1 MKKGYLSQY
10 FEGVAAK
17 RLSVVEVRGEISNQH
32 EFNGATTLKHLL
44 GEPAGKEYYK
54 ARFIYLTDS
63 EEEFL
68 AEDGQLTWYDSRARN
83 SGGAN
88 RSEYRCYYK
97 SNSVTQKASEGDL
110 LVLALLSDR
119 TLLAL
124 IAKQGTTIES
134 QVEWLFDTGDL
145 EKPGFVVRN
154 EGELDRDR
162 VEFASRR
169 ILESLGI
176 EVVVQEESYLEEML
190 RQFNGGLPATTVFS
204 AYARSTLKD
213 VHVQDDPDAALMAW
227 MEREESLFRAFEKH
241 LIADRLKQ
249 GFDGDVDSFISY
261 SLSVQNRRKSRVGLA
276 LENHLEQVFKDSGV
290 RYARAVLTERKSKP
304 DFIFPGQAEY
314 HDAGFDAQKLLMLG
328 VKSTCKDRWRQVLSE
343 AERVQKKHLL
353 TLEAAISVNQ
363 TDEMQAHQ
371 LQLVLPSGLHETYAE
386 SQRPWLMN
394 VSDFVGLAKGKL
406 H

>member
-1 MKKGYLSQY
+1 VKKGYLSQY

-17 RLSVVEVRGEISNQH
+17 RLVLVEVRAEVSNQH
-32 EFNGATTLKHLL
+32 EFNGATTLKRLF
-44 GEPAGKEYYK
+44 GEPTGKEYYK
-54 ARFIYLTDS
+54 TRFVYLTDS

-68 AEDGQLTWYDSRARN
+68 TEDGQVTWYDSRAKN

-97 SNSVTQKASEGDL
+97 SNSVAEKASVGDL
-110 LVLALLSDR
+110 LVLALLPDR

-134 QVEWLFDTGDL
+134 QVAWLFDVGDL
-145 EKPGFVVRN
+145 QKSGFLVRN
-154 EGELDRDR
+154 EGDLDRDR

-176 EVVVQEESYLEEML
+176 ETVAPAENYLEEML
-190 RQFNGGLPATTVFS
+190 QKFNGGFPATSVFS

-213 VHVQDDPDAALMAW
+213 VHVKDDPDAALMAW
-227 MEREESLFRAFEKH
+227 MEQEESLFRTLEKH
-241 LIADRLKQ
+241 LISDRLKQ
-249 GFDGDVDSFISY
+249 GFDGDVESFISY

-276 LENHLEQVFKDSGV
+276 LENHIEQVFKDSGL
-290 RYARAVLTERKSKP
+290 RYARAVLTERKSRP

-314 HDAGFDAQKLLMLG
+314 HDVGFDAGKLLMLG

-343 AERVQKKHLL
+343 AERVKKKHLL

-371 LQLVLPSGLHETYAE
+371 LQLVLPARLHETYAAA
-386 SQRPWLMN
+386 QRPWLMN
-394 VSDFVGLAKGKL
+394 VSDFVKVAKGKPR
-406 H
+406 

>member
-17 RLSVVEVRGEISNQH
+17 RLSVVEVSAEISNQH

-44 GEPAGKEYYK
+44 GEPTGKEYYK
-54 ARFIYLTDS
+54 ARFVYLTDS

-68 AEDGQLTWYDSRARN
+68 TEEGQLTWYDSRAKN

-97 SNSVTQKASEGDL
+97 SNSVTQKASAGDL
-110 LVLALLSDR
+110 LVLALLPDR

-134 QVEWLFDTGDL
+134 QVAWLFDTGEL
-145 EKPGFVVRN
+145 EKPGFLVRN
-154 EGELDRDR
+154 EDELDRGR
-162 VEFASRR
+162 IEFASRR

-190 RQFNGGLPATTVFS
+190 RLFNGGFPVTAVFS
-204 AYARSTLKD
+204 AYARSTLKE
-213 VHVQDDPDAALMAW
+213 VHVNDDPDKVLMAW
-227 MEREESLFRAFEKH
+227 MEREESLFRTLEKH
-241 LIADRLKQ
+241 LIAGRLAQ

-261 SLSVQNRRKSRVGLA
+261 SLSVQNRRKSRVGFA
-276 LENHLEQVFKDSGV
+276 LENHLEQVFKDCDV
-290 RYARAVLTERKSKP
+290 RYARGVLTERKSKP

-314 HDAGFDAQKLLMLG
+314 QDADFDAGKLLMLG

-343 AERVQKKHLL
+343 AERVKKKHLL

-371 LQLVLPSGLHETYAE
+371 LQLVLPVALHETYAE
-386 SQRPWLMN
+386 AQRSWLMD
-394 VSDFVGLAKGKL
+394 VSSFIDLVKSRST
-406 H
+406 